1 MNKGR
6 LVLAGVLAGLAVFV
20 WGMLSHMAFGLSE
33 AAVKSLPNEPAVLT
47 ALQQNVKAPGFYL
60 YPGGMEALQN
70 APADQ
75 QEALT
80 RQYEETY
87 KTQPHGV
94 LILTPPTG
102 TMYSFPKLLLNE
114 LLSNMLGGL
123 IAAWLLSLALGSLP
137 SFLGRLCFVAL
148 LGSFSAVAIDF
159 SYWNWY
165 DFPTKYLLIS
175 LVDNTLGWALAGAV
189 LAFLLKPRL

>member
-6 LVLAGVLAGLAVFV
+6 LLLAGVLAGLAVFV
-20 WGMLSHMAFGLSE
+20 WGMLSHMVFGLSE

-47 ALQQNVKAPGFYL
+47 ALNQNVKAPGFYL

-75 QEALT
+75 QDALT
-80 RQYEETY
+80 KQYEETY

-102 TMYSFPKLLLNE
+102 VMYSFPKLLLNE
-114 LLSNMLGGL
+114 LLSNILGGL

-137 SFLGRLCFVAL
+137 SFISRIGFVAL
-148 LGSFSAVAIDF
+148 LGLFATFAIDF

-165 DFPTKYLLIS
+165 DFPTKYLLTS
-175 LVDNTLGWALAGAV
+175 LADNTLGWALAGAV
-189 LAFLLKPRL
+189 LAWWFKPRA